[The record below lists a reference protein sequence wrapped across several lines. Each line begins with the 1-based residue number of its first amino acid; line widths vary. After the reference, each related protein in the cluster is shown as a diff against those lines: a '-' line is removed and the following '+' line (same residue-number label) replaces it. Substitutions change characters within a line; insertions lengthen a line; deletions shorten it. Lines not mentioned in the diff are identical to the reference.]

1 MFIHLTG
8 KQLPF
13 NSFFILEVMASGPDK
28 QDEDLFTLKQQNK
41 ELKEKIR
48 QLEMNADIVEAGLD
62 QQLNYQ
68 ESQDRFRTVF
78 EHSRLGNKIISSD
91 LKIKEVNP
99 AMVALLGY
107 SKKEEILGTRILDY
121 APEDCKKH
129 WASLQE
135 KLWKTAM
142 PSFSLE
148 TCLIKKDKSLIWCQ
162 VTSILFPDQGEQLG
176 YTIIEDVT
184 EQRMLR
190 QQKEEF
196 ISVASHELKTPI
208 TSLKATLEVLNRVL
222 TAQDILPDKVT
233 QLAQSA
239 QMLTRKMTH
248 LVDEM
253 LSLTK
258 IEQGQ
263 LSLKKTQFKVSA
275 VLESCC
281 NHIPVD
287 GKHYIT
293 SSGDHSIEISADQFK
308 LDQVLI
314 NLVNNAVKY
323 APDSAEIIIHAEQQ
337 NGHARIIVTDRGPG
351 IPAEELPH
359 LFKRYYRVNKT
370 ENRISGMGLGLYIS
384 AEIIKGHGGEIGVNS
399 ELGKG
404 TSFWFTI
411 PI

>member
-1 MFIHLTG
+1 MASEHADHL
-8 KQLPF
+8 
-13 NSFFILEVMASGPDK
+13 FILTQQNKE
-28 QDEDLFTLKQQNK
+28 LKEENRQLHSLEQQNK

-48 QLEMNADIVEAGLD
+48 QLEVNADIVQTGFDE
-62 QQLNYQ
+62 QLAYQ

-78 EHSRLGNKIISSD
+78 EHSRFGNKIISSD
-91 LKIKEVNP
+91 LKITQVNP

-107 SKKEEILGTRILDY
+107 SSKEEIIGTRILDY
-121 APEDCKKH
+121 APEAYQRD
-129 WASLQE
+129 WASLQQ
-135 KLWKTAM
+135 KLWKAAM

-148 TCLIKKDKSLIWCQ
+148 TRLIKKDGSVIWCQ

-208 TSLKATLEVLNRVL
+208 TSLKATLQML
-222 TAQDILPDKVT
+222 TRLLVTENLVPEKVKK
-233 QLAQSA
+233 LAQSA
-239 QMLTRKMTH
+239 QVLTQKITH
-248 LVDEM
+248 LVDDL

-263 LSLKKTQFKVSA
+263 LSLKKTQFKVSE

-281 NHIPVD
+281 NHLPLD
-287 GKHYIT
+287 GKHYVT
-293 SSGDHSIEISADQFK
+293 HLGDLSIAVNADQFK

-323 APDSAEIIIHAEQQ
+323 APDSQEIIIHAEQQ
-337 NGHARIIVTDRGPG
+337 NGQTRITVSDRGPG
-351 IPAEELPH
+351 IPAEDLPH
-359 LFKRYYRVNKT
+359 LFERYYRVNKT
-370 ENRISGMGLGLYIS
+370 ENRIFGIGLGLYIS
-384 AEIIKGHGGEIGVNS
+384 SEIIRTHGGEMGVNS
-399 ELGKG
+399 ELGNG
-404 TSFWFTI
+404 ASFWFTI
-411 PI
+411 PE